1 LILQHRAPQGAAP
14 QSGRVGEDGGNPS
27 GSGTLGEEEA
37 RTEKEKTM
45 KTGTAHAQQA
55 NPWEALETGAL
66 AWEDFSPAEQED
78 VVRHYAPKI
87 RFLALRLKAKLPRN
101 VELGEM
107 ISSGTLGLME
117 ALGKFRPQLGIRFE
131 TYAENRIRGAML
143 DELRR
148 LDWFPRSLRQRVRL
162 LEEAMR
168 KMEHEQG
175 RQPTEEEL
183 QVLTGLELREVRQ
196 GLEALQNQLW
206 LSLDA
211 IQDSVSGEI
220 GDSGGEPYNSTAM
233 RELVEKVAPLI
244 DRLTPR
250 EKLVLSLYYTDELN
264 MRETAEVMGITE
276 GRVSQLHSQAL
287 NRLRKEFVSL
297 YGDRAV
303 HLPN

>member
-1 LILQHRAPQGAAP
+1 M
-14 QSGRVGEDGGNPS
+14 N
-27 GSGTLGEEEA
+27 
-37 RTEKEKTM
+37 
-45 KTGTAHAQQA
+45 TGTAQIQKAG
-55 NPWEALETGAL
+55 PWEALETGAT
-66 AWEDFSPAEQED
+66 AWENFSSSEQEE

-87 RFLALRLKAKLPRN
+87 RFLALRLKAKLPRS

-148 LDWFPRSLRQRVRL
+148 LDWFPRSLRQRVRVL
-162 LEEAMR
+162 DEAMR
-168 KMEHEQG
+168 KVEHEHG

-183 QVLTGLELREVRQ
+183 QSITGLELRDVRQ

-206 LSLDA
+206 LSLDS
-211 IQDSVSGEI
+211 IQDTLG
-220 GDSGGEPYNSTAM
+220 GDSDTSGGEPYNATAL
-233 RELVEKVAPLI
+233 RELIERVAPLI
-244 DRLTPR
+244 ERLTPR

-264 MRETAEVMGITE
+264 MRETAEIMGITE

-287 NRLRKEFVSL
+287 SRLRKEFINL
-297 YGDRAV
+297 YGDSAEF
-303 HLPN
+303 